1 MKTPP
6 LKFKRL
12 HKLAQPP
19 AYSRPGD
26 ANLDIRAVVE
36 QDEFGDKP
44 IVLRP
49 GAQAILHTGLAFE
62 VPPGWVLAVYSRSGH
77 GFKDET
83 RLSNCVGQIDSNYR
97 GELMV
102 ALKNDGKARVT
113 IKHGDRVVQA
123 RLEPAPEIELI
134 EVDELSPTNR
144 GAAGFGSSGR

>member
-1 MKTPP
+1 MK

-12 HKLAQPP
+12 HKLAQAP
-19 AYSRPGD
+19 AYSREGD
-26 ANLDIRAVVE
+26 ANLDVRAVIE

-49 GAQAILHTGLAFE
+49 GCQVILNTGLAFE
-62 VPPGWVLAVYSRSGH
+62 VPPEWVLAVYSRSGH
-77 GFKDET
+77 GFNNEM

-102 ALKNDGKARVT
+102 ALKNDGKARIT
-113 IKHGDRVVQA
+113 IHHGDKIAQI
-123 RLEPAPEIELI
+123 RLEPAPKVEPI
-134 EVDELSPTNR
+134 EVDELSTSNR